1 MTVLTLRPRDGRRP
15 LAEARPVVDLEV
27 VVPAYNEEAR
37 IGEVLDALT
46 AYLGAQPGLSS
57 AITVVDNGS
66 VDRTAEEVDRF
77 ATCPVPVTLIGCADQ
92 GKGAAVRRAVLA
104 STARWVGFCDAD
116 LATPVATLGRVVP
129 ALAAGHDV
137 VIASRRCAGAV
148 YAVRQPLTR
157 RVGSAV
163 FHRVARGLVGS
174 VADTQCGFKFFQAPV
189 ARVLFGHARISGFA
203 FDVEVLALAR
213 AGGLRVV
220 EVPVTWSDAEGSTVR
235 RGGALR
241 AMRDVAVLR
250 GRHALG
256 RCEALHAEVEA
267 DLAALAAPGEVASV
281 TDLATVRVA
290 A

>member
-1 MTVLTLRPRDGRRP
+1 MTVLTFKPRDGQGP
-15 LAEARPVVDLEV
+15 LARARPQVDLEV

-46 AYLGAQPGLSS
+46 AFLGAQPALSC

-77 ATCPVPVTLIGCADQ
+77 DGGPVPVTLIGCADQ

-104 STARWVGFCDAD
+104 SRARWVGFCDAD
-116 LATPVATLGRVVP
+116 LATPIATLGRVVP

-137 VIASRRCAGAV
+137 VIASRRCEGAA
-148 YAVRQPLTR
+148 YAVRQPVTR
-157 RVGSAV
+157 RVGSAL
-163 FHRVARGLVGS
+163 FRQLARPLVGP
-174 VADTQCGFKFFQAPV
+174 VADTQCGFKFFQAPA
-189 ARVLFGHARISGFA
+189 ARVLFGHSEISGFA

-213 AGGLRVV
+213 AGGLSVV
-220 EVPVTWSDAEGSTVR
+220 EVPVTWSDAEGSTVSM
-235 RGGALR
+235 GGGLA

-250 GRHALG
+250 AQHALG
-256 RCEALHAEVEA
+256 RHDERLARVASE
-267 DLAALAAPGEVASV
+267 LAALPAPSE
-281 TDLATVRVA
+281 LAPVVSLRVA